1 MKNILLALGVFIII
15 AGGVYYF
22 ISTQNNPDTSYQKP
36 TESQNQTEETNTST
50 TTEETTVATSTP
62 NTEKEN
68 DSISVIGKSVSG
80 TDIKAYHFGNGSREL
95 ILIGG
100 IHGGY
105 SWNTALLGYELIDW
119 LTSTPQVIP
128 DDVTVTVIPVVNP
141 DGLKEITGT
150 TDKFVASSVKGT
162 DSEKEEARFNANNV
176 DLNRNFD
183 CEWKTSGTWQNKT
196 VSGGSA
202 PFSEPESVAIR
213 DYVTS
218 HNPSAIIT
226 WYSSAGGVY
235 ASQCGKTT
243 LPETLSLTN
252 TFATASKYTPHQEFN
267 YYEITGDMVNW
278 FAKEN
283 IPAISVLLTKPD
295 ATELSKNQAGVEAVL
310 KAISQ

>member
-1 MKNILLALGVFIII
+1 MKNILLALGVLIII

-22 ISTQNNPDTSYQKP
+22 ISTQNSPDTSYKKTEVEQNP
-36 TESQNQTEETNTST
+36 TGEQVATST
-50 TTEETTVATSTP
+50 TTETTVATG
-62 NTEKEN
+62 TEETTNKNEPVE
-68 DSISVIGKSVSG
+68 VIGKSVSG
-80 TDIKAYHFGNGSREL
+80 ADIKAFHFGTGPHEL

-100 IHGGY
+100 MHGGY

-119 LTSTPQVIP
+119 FTTSPQVIP
-128 DDVTVTVIPVVNP
+128 SDVTVTVIPVVNP
-141 DGLKEITGT
+141 DGLMKVTGT
-150 TDKFVASSVKGT
+150 ADKFLASAVKG
-162 DSEKEEARFNANNV
+162 SEKEKEAARFNNHDV

-183 CEWKTSGTWQNKT
+183 CEWKSAGTWQNRT
-196 VSGGSA
+196 VSGGEA
-202 PFSEPESVAIR
+202 PFSEPESQAIR

-218 HNPSAIIT
+218 HDPSAIIT

-283 IPAISVLLTKPD
+283 IPAISVLLTNPNE
-295 ATELSKNQAGVEAVL
+295 TELAKNQAGIEAVL
-310 KAISQ
+310 KSISQ